1 MKRISLIVALLAVF
15 TFAGQRVVVP
25 KELRK
30 HTEWGIL
37 LQGSSSCIKNCAL
50 IATNGEYG
58 PDVPMS
64 GNALACAKN
73 QLPSHKIVSMKGK
86 RSMIFY
92 KKNTRTYTERK
103 NAELTTNE
111 YYELIGSTK
120 VCEYREY

>member
-37 LQGSSSCIKNCAL
+37 LQGSNSCIKNCAM

-58 PDVPMS
+58 PEVPMS
-64 GNALACAKN
+64 GIALACAKN
-73 QLPSHKIVSMKGK
+73 QLPMNKISPMKEK
-86 RSMIFY
+86 RSMLLY
-92 KKNTRTYTERK
+92 KKNTRRYTEIK
-103 NAELTTNE
+103 NAELTTGE
-111 YYELIGSTK
+111 YYKLIGSTEI
-120 VCEYREY
+120 CEYREY